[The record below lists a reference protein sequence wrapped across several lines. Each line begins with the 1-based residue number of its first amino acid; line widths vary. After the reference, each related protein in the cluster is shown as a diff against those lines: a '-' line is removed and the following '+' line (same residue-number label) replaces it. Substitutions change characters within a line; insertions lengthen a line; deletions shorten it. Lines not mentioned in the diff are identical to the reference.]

1 MWKYGSVKIIIGHKN
16 YEFED
21 CMHLSQMVFIP
32 PFLIFLLNK
41 WCDVTKISTQNFEGN
56 HHSNVFTPFYMVSIE
71 LIVIIVFWGL
81 LFFWYLILFESK
93 YGFKKEWI
101 VVHYSLKQIHSH
113 GSFPLSAYPFIPYLL
128 ITMSLQLW
136 SISEILFPFL
146 QVQSSIKTVIDFS
159 VQMLYPIEKKKTCC
173 NWQWVLL
180 LTILYITVYLS
191 TLIVYLLWIIHIYCQ
206 TISLLLVKYHK
217 PLLTLLPN
225 VPCI

>member
-1 MWKYGSVKIIIGHKN
+1 MWKYGSGKIIIGHKN

-21 CMHLSQMVFIP
+21 CMHLRQMVFIP
-32 PFLIFLLNK
+32 LFLIFLLNK
-41 WCDVTKISTQNFEGN
+41 WCDVTKISTQNFKGN
-56 HHSNVFTPFYMVSIE
+56 HHSNVFTPIYMVSIE
-71 LIVIIVFWGL
+71 LIVIIVFLGL

-146 QVQSSIKTVIDFS
+146 QVQ
-159 VQMLYPIEKKKTCC
+159 Y
-173 NWQWVLL
+173 
-180 LTILYITVYLS
+180 
-191 TLIVYLLWIIHIYCQ
+191 
-206 TISLLLVKYHK
+206 
-217 PLLTLLPN
+217 
-225 VPCI
+225 